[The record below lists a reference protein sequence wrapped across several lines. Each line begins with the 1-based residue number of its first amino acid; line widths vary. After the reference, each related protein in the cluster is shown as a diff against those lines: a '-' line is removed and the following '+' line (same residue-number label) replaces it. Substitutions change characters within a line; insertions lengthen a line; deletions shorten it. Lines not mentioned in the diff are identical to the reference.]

1 MKNVLSITLLN
12 VLFVINI
19 SANGNNNGAVSF
31 REQEKNLKNDKDS
44 NVVLDPVTD
53 TVKDNNVKNDSS
65 LNISKIKSKPL
76 DEQNIVSKSITENKR
91 LEISPKTIF
100 AGNSADKLEA
110 VINNNDNNALT
121 IQTKLEINKYFD
133 TKMKKALAIINDNIV
148 VILTGQPSN
157 IDKIFSK
164 LRNVFTI
171 DEFSNDEIFDF
182 IDDATEIRKKYPI
195 ILECVARI
203 IYVKKA
209 IEHGISPNLALK
221 LSSSDYI
228 QLPNFI
234 LNKKINDTEFNQM
247 ISDIGCGVVWKDIAK
262 YLIAVNKYYG
272 NKNILNLKS
281 FKNFPKR
288 VQHYMLLSEEISK
301 FFKEYKRHVDYNI
314 AQNFLFGGI
323 EINKVKAIFS
333 LSEDEFKELCRPN
346 DYENF

>member
-1 MKNVLSITLLN
+1 MKNILSITLFN

-31 REQEKNLKNDKDS
+31 QEQEKNLKSSKDS
-44 NVVLDPVTD
+44 NVILDPVTD
-53 TVKDNNVKNDSS
+53 TVKDNSIKNDSS
-65 LNISKIKSKPL
+65 LNMPKDSKPL
-76 DEQNIVSKSITENKR
+76 GGQNVVSKSITENKE
-91 LEISPKTIF
+91 LEISPRTIF

-110 VINNNDNNALT
+110 VINNNDNDALAT
-121 IQTKLEINKYFD
+121 KTKLEINEDFD
-133 TKMKKALAIINDNIV
+133 AKMKKALAIINDNIV

-164 LRNVFTI
+164 LRNVFTT

-203 IYVKKA
+203 IYAKKA
-209 IEHGISPNLALK
+209 IEQGIPSNLALK

-234 LNKKINDTEFNQM
+234 LNKKINDAEFNQM

-301 FFKEYKRHVDYNI
+301 FFKEYKRHIDYNI
-314 AQNFLFGGI
+314 AQNYLFGGI
-323 EINKVKAIFS
+323 EIEKVKAIFS
-333 LSEDEFKELCRPN
+333 LSENEFKELCKPN